1 LAGRDYQYYYIR
13 TKSELKEVLL
23 FFEKSK
29 FRYLH
34 LSCHADAD
42 GIALT
47 LDDIGIQ
54 EMGSLFRPCLKDRR
68 IFFSACEIVTPSLAA
83 TLLKE
88 TGCLSV
94 VGPSKSVGFD
104 EAVLFWA
111 SFYHLMFKNRS
122 MKREDIKL
130 NINRL
135 QSIFISLEIQYFVQ
149 SKKRMDTVK
158 SDYKIVT
165 DRYHLGCMGLAA
177 GVHETLIRT
186 GPPASASFS
195 PSSP

>member
-1 LAGRDYQYYYIR
+1 MKNKTKPNVFIIESLRFDDEKSRRKEGKFISHILNLAGRDYQYYYIR

-23 FFEKSK
+23 FFEESK

-54 EMGSLFRPCLKDRR
+54 EMGSLFRPYLKDRR

-94 VGPSKSVGFD
+94 IGPSKSVGFD
-104 EAVLFWA
+104 EAALFWA
-111 SFYHLMFKNRS
+111 SFYHLMFKNSS
-122 MKREDIKL
+122 MKRKDIKL
-130 NINRL
+130 N
-135 QSIFISLEIQYFVQ
+135 
-149 SKKRMDTVK
+149 
-158 SDYKIVT
+158 
-165 DRYHLGCMGLAA
+165 
-177 GVHETLIRT
+177 
-186 GPPASASFS
+186 SA
-195 PSSP
+195 